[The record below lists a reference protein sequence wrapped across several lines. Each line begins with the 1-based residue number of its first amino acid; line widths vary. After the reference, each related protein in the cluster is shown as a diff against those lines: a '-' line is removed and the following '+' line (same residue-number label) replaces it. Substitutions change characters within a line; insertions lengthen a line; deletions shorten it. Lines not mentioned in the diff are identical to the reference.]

1 MIPPVEGTSGPSKLE
16 ALPRTGGAGHPA
28 RAGYAQAWMGAK
40 GEHRSGDTLDL
51 SPEAAAEVAKLKARD
66 AAVRAHEEA
75 HIAAGSGV
83 VKGGASFSYQEG
95 PDGQTYAIGGEVA
108 VDTAPVP
115 DNPMATIAKANAI
128 RAAAL
133 APADPSPQDLS
144 VASQA
149 VIMAADA
156 AFELSRDQPTN
167 GAVHPLVPP
176 PSAMPPLPIGQSDQ
190 TPGAYLNI
198 TI

>member
-1 MIPPVEGTSGPSKLE
+1 MLPVDGTSGPSKLE
-16 ALPRTGGAGHPA
+16 TLPRTGGAGRPV
-28 RAGYAQAWMGAK
+28 RGGYAQARVGVK
-40 GEHRSGDTLDL
+40 GEHHAGDSLNL
-51 SPEAAAEVAKLKARD
+51 SPEASAEVAKLKARD

-83 VKGGASFSYQEG
+83 VKGGASFNYQEG
-95 PDGQTYAIGGEVA
+95 PDGQSYAIGGEVA
-108 VDTAPVP
+108 VDTAPIP
-115 DNPMATIAKANAI
+115 GNPMATIAKANAI

-144 VASQA
+144 VANQA

-156 AFELSRDQPTN
+156 AFELSRDEPTN
-167 GAVHPLVPP
+167 GAVRPVVPP
-176 PSAMPPLPIGQSDQ
+176 PSAMPPLPIAQSDQ
-190 TPGAYLNI
+190 PPGSYLNI

>member
-16 ALPRTGGAGHPA
+16 ALPRTGGGGHPVRGA
-28 RAGYAQAWMGAK
+28 YAQARVAVR
-40 GEHRSGDTLDL
+40 GEHRSGDSLNL
-51 SPEAAAEVAKLKARD
+51 SAEASAEVAKLKARD

-83 VKGGASFSYQEG
+83 VKGGASYNYQEG
-95 PDGQTYAIGGEVA
+95 PDGQSYAIGGEVA
-108 VDTAPVP
+108 VDTAPI
-115 DNPMATIAKANAI
+115 DGNPMATIAKANAI

-144 VASQA
+144 VAAQA

-156 AFELSRDQPTN
+156 AFDLSREQPTN
-167 GAVHPLVPP
+167 GAVRPLVPP

-190 TPGAYLNI
+190 SPGSYLNI